1 MFEIAAALGG
11 GEPSA
16 RLVARVDQGGGHGNL
31 MGSQQQ
37 HKKFL
42 DS

>member
-31 MGSQQQ
+31 VSIEQQQ
-37 HKKFL
+37 NKI
-42 DS
+42 